1 MDQEQDKFDRRVKSP
16 VFVFCDKMIFLVKVN
31 IIMLLFTLAGGILLG
46 IFPAIFAAIK
56 QYTLFEQEDEP
67 QLFKTMW
74 KNYKFYFKKANL
86 FGMLFCL
93 ITVMILC
100 NIIFI
105 PQIGNIVMGT
115 LLLAI
120 SAIVG
125 LGALL
130 SLMYLPSLIVIYDAS
145 LVKCAQ
151 LGIILGLGKFYDTI
165 KLIALLA
172 VSVIGLVMLPQFGVF
187 VALSLLSFICY
198 TTTKRLVKPYLL
210 LEKA

>member
-1 MDQEQDKFDRRVKSP
+1 MDQEVDKFDRRVKSKI
-16 VFVFCDKMIFLVKVN
+16 FVFCDRVIFLVKVN
-31 IIMLLFTLAGGILLG
+31 AIMLLLTIVGGIVLG

-56 QYTLFEQEDEP
+56 QYTLFEQDNEP
-67 QLFKTMW
+67 HLLKTMW
-74 KNYKFYFKKANL
+74 ASYKFYFKKANL
-86 FGMLFCL
+86 FGILFCVIML
-93 ITVMILC
+93 MILC

-130 SLMYLPSLIVIYDAS
+130 CLMYLPSLMVIYDAS
-145 LVKCAQ
+145 LIKCTQ
-151 LGIILGLGKFYDTI
+151 LGVVLGLGKFYATI

-172 VSVIGLVMLPQFGVF
+172 VAIVGLAIIPQFGIF
-187 VALSLLSFICY
+187 VAFSLLSFICY
-198 TTTKRLVKPYLL
+198 TTTKKLVKPYLL